1 MLNHTEDEAEP
12 VPAAQARI
20 KTEELAR
27 AVAAIEARRQRDAQ
41 ALVGT
46 LVIGE
51 AVEELSLD
59 MTPEEILAEVKA
71 QQEEQREQE
80 EQKEASGLYLHEYG
94 NASNTPSWR
103 MPAWLLAGSVV
114 SVLTIIIWWG
124 TANQTQP
131 ISSTVYPPPVVTQ
144 NYPNV
149 NPPFVPG
156 QTPPT
161 FYRTPPGHMI
171 TRIPD
176 GVSFGCAP
184 YTLER
189 VLNGE
194 KLADIQVYDGEEAFL
209 YGRRH
214 FADGLPLV
222 SPMTIYYRA
231 RGWTL
236 IKHKGRVYVRG
247 WAYLPILAP
256 TSIRVFNTPDAPEIR
271 DKASEIT
278 LPTQG
283 VHYEGMYARAF
294 LDPPKG
300 MASGSGPYPAS
311 PSDQLEIRATDVHL
325 DSHAYENW

>member
-1 MLNHTEDEAEP
+1 MLNHTENEP
-12 VPAAQARI
+12 VPAAQTRI
-20 KTEELAR
+20 KTEQLAR

-59 MTPEEILAEVKA
+59 MTPEEILAEVEA

-80 EQKEASGLYLHEYG
+80 EQKEASGLYLHEYE

-103 MPAWLLAGSVV
+103 MPMWLLV
-114 SVLTIIIWWG
+114 SSAVSALGIIIWWG

-131 ISSTVYPPPVVTQ
+131 ISSTVYPPQVVMPT
-144 NYPNV
+144 YPTV
-149 NPPFVPG
+149 NPQSLPG
-156 QTPPT
+156 PTPPA
-161 FYRTPPGHMI
+161 FYGTPPGHMI

-189 VLNGE
+189 VLHGE
-194 KLADIQVYDGEEAFL
+194 NLADIQVYDDEEAFL

-214 FADGLPLV
+214 FADGLPFA
-222 SPMTIYYRA
+222 SPMTLSYRN

-236 IKHKGRVYVRG
+236 IKHKGRFYVRG
-247 WAYLPILAP
+247 WAYLPTLAP

-283 VHYEGMYARAF
+283 VHYEAMYSRLF
-294 LDPPKG
+294 FRPPTG
-300 MASGSGPYPAS
+300 VTSGSGS
-311 PSDQLEIRATDVHL
+311 GMETPSNQLEIRATNVHL

>member
-1 MLNHTEDEAEP
+1 MLQHTENEPEP
-12 VPAAQARI
+12 VTAAQTRI

-59 MTPEEILAEVKA
+59 MTPEEILAEVKS

-80 EQKEASGLYLHEYG
+80 EASGLYPHEHG
-94 NASNTPSWR
+94 DTSNTPSWR
-103 MPAWLLAGSVV
+103 MPAWLLAGSIV
-114 SVLTIIIWWG
+114 SALTIIIWWG

-144 NYPNV
+144 NYPTV
-149 NPPFVPG
+149 NPHFLPG
-156 QTPPT
+156 QAPPT
-161 FYRTPPGHMI
+161 FYRTPPSHMI

-176 GVSFGCAP
+176 GVGFGCAP
-184 YTLER
+184 HTLDR
-189 VLNGE
+189 VLTGE
-194 KLADIQVYDGEEAFL
+194 NLANIQVYDGEEAFL
-209 YGRRH
+209 YGRRP
-214 FADGLPLV
+214 FADSLPPV
-222 SPMTIYYRA
+222 PPTTISYRVQG
-231 RGWTL
+231 GWTL

-247 WAYLPILAP
+247 WAYLPNLAP
-256 TSIRVFNTPDAPEIR
+256 TSIRVFNTPGAPEIK

-283 VHYEGMYARAF
+283 IHYEGMYERIFNVAQGT
-294 LDPPKG
+294 DP
-300 MASGSGPYPAS
+300 GSGLYRAAPG
-311 PSDQLEIRATDVHL
+311 DQLEIRATDVHL